1 MPWEWPAGAA
11 CAFVLALIT
20 TPAGVSGAVLLLP
33 IQLSVL
39 HVASPAVTPTNLLF
53 NVAATPGGLLRFWH
67 ERRRTGS
74 LVPLLVAGTLP
85 GVVAGAVIRVELL
98 AGSHAFMLV
107 AAGVLLPLGL
117 WLLLG
122 SQRTARTE
130 PQLTR
135 GVRAAIC
142 LTALLVGCAG
152 GIYGIGGGSLLAPLL
167 LAAGFSAYEV
177 APATLAATFLTSIVG
192 VCAYEVLQLS
202 HGGAIAPDW
211 ALGAWLGAGGF
222 AGSYLGARLQ
232 RHLPEASIRRLLG
245 LIACVIAVRY
255 VQQGVQS
262 DRAPRPA
269 AATS

>member
-122 SQRTARTE
+122 SQRTARAE

-135 GVRAAIC
+135 GVRAGIC

-152 GIYGIGGGSLLAPLL
+152 GIYGIGGGSILSPVLIGAGRP
-167 LAAGFSAYEV
+167 AAEV
-177 APATLAATFLTSIVG
+177 APAALASTFVTSIAGVATFTILSVHHPGSVAPDWPTGVALGLGGLAGGYTGARIQARLPDTLIRRIVG
-192 VCAYEVLQLS
+192 VLVL
-202 HGGAIAPDW
+202 AI
-211 ALGAWLGAGGF
+211 
-222 AGSYLGARLQ
+222 GARYLW
-232 RHLPEASIRRLLG
+232 SG
-245 LIACVIAVRY
+245 L
-255 VQQGVQS
+255 S
-262 DRAPRPA
+262 
-269 AATS
+269 